1 MCGINGFLILNDD
14 FNEDILINLKK
25 KIEVMNNLIIHRG
38 PDSEGVFFKDNIGLG
53 FRRLSIIDLSNHA
66 DQPMIKEDL
75 QLAIVFN
82 GEIYNYLEIKEDLIG
97 KGHTF
102 ITGSD
107 TEVILNAYKE
117 YGEECVHHFNGMWAF
132 VIYDYQSK
140 KMFCSRDRFGVKP
153 FYYCIED
160 GVLFFSSELKALHA
174 VCELN
179 NANLAKVYEYL
190 AYGYRVNDGE
200 TFFENCQELLPGSKL
215 TVDNGEVKVQK
226 YYELQENQ
234 FKHNPKLSY
243 EEEYKQLFEDS
254 IKIRYRSDVP
264 VAILLSGGLDS
275 TAITKV
281 TDQLIESG
289 VLAQTDIHAYIASFP
304 NFEDDETV
312 IAREFI
318 DTCNHIR
325 LHEMIIETDDLVSDF
340 EKTLSELDHPLFSF
354 ASIAHNNIMKL
365 CKKEGIKVVLNGQ
378 GSDEAYAGY
387 IKYISG
393 VFLVSKL
400 VKNPREFWR
409 EYKVLRHVNRYSRN
423 FLFSQMFKALINQST
438 ASFLRAKY
446 QEKSIQVLDKDFVKK
461 NRGHFK
467 KSYKFSLGG
476 NSFNEYLLHQINHQ
490 GINTILHYEDVSSM
504 NQSIEIRSPFMDY
517 RLMEFAFSIPTEYKF
532 SEGIT
537 KKIQRDTIGKDLPKS
552 ITESRKKIGF
562 KTPFLDYLD
571 SDEGFKKLVF
581 SILDSENFK
590 SRKIWN
596 AKAIREKFNHINNNK
611 EFPYWRIINLEIW
624 AKAYGIQNL

>member
-1 MCGINGFLILNDD
+1 
-14 FNEDILINLKK
+14 
-25 KIEVMNNLIIHRG
+25 
-38 PDSEGVFFKDNIGLG
+38 
-53 FRRLSIIDLSNHA
+53 
-66 DQPMIKEDL
+66 MIKEDL

-97 KGHTF
+97 KGQTF
-102 ITGSD
+102 FTGSD

-132 VIYDYQSK
+132 IIYDYQSK
-140 KMFCSRDRFGVKP
+140 KVFCSRDRFGVKP

-160 GVLFFSSELKALHA
+160 GVLFFSGELKALHA
-174 VCELN
+174 VCDLN

-200 TFFENCQELLPGSKL
+200 TFFENCLELLPGSKL

-226 YYELQENQ
+226 YYELKENQ
-234 FKHNPKLSY
+234 FKHNPNLSY

-254 IKIRYRSDVP
+254 IKIRYSSDVP

-281 TDQLIESG
+281 ADQLIESG
-289 VLAQTDIHAYIASFP
+289 YLAQTDIHAYIASFP

-325 LHEMIIETDDLVSDF
+325 LHEMIIEKDDLVSDF
-340 EKTLSELDHPLFSF
+340 EKTLSELDHPLGSF
-354 ASIAHNNIMKL
+354 PSIAHNNIMKL
-365 CKKEGIKVVLNGQ
+365 CKKKGIKVVLNGQ
-378 GSDEAYAGY
+378 GSNKAYAGY
-387 IKYISG
+387 IRYISG

-400 VKNPREFWR
+400 VKNPREFWSK
-409 EYKVLRHVNRYSRN
+409 YKVLRHVNGYSRN
-423 FLFSQMFKALINQST
+423 FLFSQMFKAIINQST

-446 QEKSIQVLDKDFVKK
+446 QEKSIQILDKDFVKE

-467 KSYKFSLGG
+467 KSYKFSLSG

-552 ITESRKKIGF
+552 ITESRKKISF
-562 KTPFLDYLD
+562 KTPFLDYLE

-596 AKAIREKFNHINNNK
+596 AKAIREKFNQINDNK